1 MSKVIEKK
9 IKRTFSGHETFS
21 CRSYWPKKG
30 YEFLNNGFEF
40 NEIDAL
46 VKLGVGKNMVSSI
59 KHWVKSFGIVNDDGS
74 LSSFWSLIL
83 DNKGYDPYLENKGT
97 LWL

>member
-40 NEIDAL
+40 IELELKFSFKLDHNTEVSADKKNTDTQTAL
-46 VKLGVGKNMVSSI
+46 TLVY
-59 KHWVKSFGIVNDDGS
+59 SF
-74 LSSFWSLIL
+74 
-83 DNKGYDPYLENKGT
+83 
-97 LWL
+97 